1 MRVEVENLDKTKRKI
16 DVFLDEDSVSRLREG
31 ILEELKR
38 TTKIKGFRPGKVPR
52 SIIQTYYK
60 ELIGEE
66 LKKKILSETFS
77 DALKEAKVA
86 PIGEPD
92 IHFREEAG
100 AVGYAIECEVV
111 PEFEVPPYKG
121 LDLEIEKKD
130 VKEGEVAQR
139 IESVQQMHAELIDR
153 DGEARKGDFIVIG
166 FAGFLDGKPLKDA
179 HSERYP
185 MELGTGRTLPEF
197 ESHLI
202 GMRAGD
208 EKEIDVD
215 FAEDYPDKDVAGK
228 KVHFTIAL
236 KEIKEKKLP
245 EINEDFAKDL
255 GFETKEAMEEGILKE
270 IEKEKEVQK
279 KNEIGDKILEGLL
292 EKCDIPVP
300 EKLMRKRLEGMIE
313 EAKSRMGMPQLG
325 TEETREMEGTLR
337 KQFEP
342 EAEKRIKTSMLLFK
356 IAEAEG
362 IKVEESEVD
371 DRLRRIAEETKKAYD
386 YIRDF
391 YDKYDLKGG
400 LRSSMREEKTVDF
413 LITHAA
419 IKEKE

>member
-31 ILEELKR
+31 IFEELKR

-60 ELIGEE
+60 EFIGEE

-77 DALKEAKVA
+77 DALKEAKVD

-153 DGEARKGDFIVIG
+153 DGEARKGDFVVIG

-236 KEIKEKKLP
+236 KEI
-245 EINEDFAKDL
+245 
-255 GFETKEAMEEGILKE
+255 
-270 IEKEKEVQK
+270 
-279 KNEIGDKILEGLL
+279 
-292 EKCDIPVP
+292 
-300 EKLMRKRLEGMIE
+300 
-313 EAKSRMGMPQLG
+313 
-325 TEETREMEGTLR
+325 
-337 KQFEP
+337 
-342 EAEKRIKTSMLLFK
+342 
-356 IAEAEG
+356 
-362 IKVEESEVD
+362 
-371 DRLRRIAEETKKAYD
+371 
-386 YIRDF
+386 
-391 YDKYDLKGG
+391 
-400 LRSSMREEKTVDF
+400 
-413 LITHAA
+413 
-419 IKEKE
+419 